1 MGSKVIA
8 SQLYYFGV
16 TTDSEGRD
24 QVENLRTSLAVQ
36 LLRPHAPNAEG
47 MGSIPGQGTKI
58 LHTAQHSQKRKK
70 KNLSFLDQFNTILLH
85 LNMNP
90 FPVFIRLFQN

>member
-70 KNLSFLDQFNTILLH
+70 KISAFWINLIPSSCIL
-85 LNMNP
+85 
-90 FPVFIRLFQN
+90 I